1 MPKTDARFLEDRIA
15 MMESEGWLD
24 LIADLENIQTNVV
37 NIDTMSDEKD
47 LWEAK
52 GQLNILR
59 FLLTLE
65 NSTHL
70 ALEQLQDG
78 NPTNQTS

>member
-1 MPKTDARFLEDRIA
+1 MPKTDERFIEDRLA

-24 LIADLENIQTNVV
+24 LIVDLENIQAGVV
-37 NIDTMSDEKD
+37 NIDTMTDEKD

-65 NSTHL
+65 NTTKITM
-70 ALEQLQDG
+70 EQSNED
-78 NPTNQTS
+78 

>member
-1 MPKTDARFLEDRIA
+1 MPKTDDRFIEDRLA
-15 MMESEGWLD
+15 MMETEGWHD
-24 LIADLENIQTNVV
+24 LIADLETIQKSVV
-37 NIDTMSDEKD
+37 NIDTMTDEKD

-65 NSTHL
+65 NTTKITM
-70 ALEQLQDG
+70 EQSD
-78 NPTNQTS
+78 

>member
-1 MPKTDARFLEDRIA
+1 MAKTDKRFIEDRLA

-24 LIADLENIQTNVV
+24 LVADLKNIQTNVV
-37 NIDTMSDEKD
+37 DIDTMSDEKD

-65 NSTHL
+65 NTTKIN
-70 ALEQLQDG
+70 LEQ
-78 NPTNQTS
+78 SEEE

>member
-1 MPKTDARFLEDRIA
+1 MPKTDERFLEDRLA
-15 MMESEGWLD
+15 MMESDGWLD
-24 LIADLENIQTNVV
+24 LIADLENIQTGVV
-37 NIDTMSDEKD
+37 NIDTMTEEKD

-52 GQLNILR
+52 GQLNIIR

-78 NPTNQTS
+78 NPVNQTS

>member
-1 MPKTDARFLEDRIA
+1 MAKADDRFIEDRLA

-24 LIADLENIQTNVV
+24 LIADLETIQEGVV
-37 NIDTMSDEKD
+37 NIDTMTDEKD

-59 FLLTLE
+59 FILTLE
-65 NSTHL
+65 NSTKI
-70 ALEQLQDG
+70 AMEQSNED
-78 NPTNQTS
+78 

>member
-1 MPKTDARFLEDRIA
+1 MSKTDNRFIEDRLA
-15 MMESEGWLD
+15 MIETEGWLD
-24 LIADLENIQTNVV
+24 LVADLEKIQTNVV
-37 NIDTMSDEKD
+37 DIDTMSDDKD

-65 NSTHL
+65 NTTKIT
-70 ALEQLQDG
+70 LEQSEED
-78 NPTNQTS
+78 

>member
-1 MPKTDARFLEDRIA
+1 MPKTDERFIEDRLA

-24 LIADLENIQTNVV
+24 LIDDLKKIKSSVV
-37 NIDTMSDEKD
+37 DIDTMTDDKD

-65 NSTHL
+65 NTTKIT
-70 ALEQLQDG
+70 LEQSEED
-78 NPTNQTS
+78 

>member
-1 MPKTDARFLEDRIA
+1 MPKTDERFIRDRLA

-24 LIADLENIQTNVV
+24 LIDDLKKIKSSVV
-37 NIDTMSDEKD
+37 DIDTMTDDKD

-65 NSTHL
+65 NTTKIT
-70 ALEQLQDG
+70 LEQSEKD
-78 NPTNQTS
+78 

>member
-1 MPKTDARFLEDRIA
+1 MPKTDERFIEDRLA

-24 LIADLENIQTNVV
+24 LIDDLKKIKSSVV
-37 NIDTMSDEKD
+37 DIDTMTDDKD
-47 LWEAK
+47 LFEAK

-65 NSTHL
+65 NTTKIT
-70 ALEQLQDG
+70 LEQ
-78 NPTNQTS
+78 SEEE

>member
-1 MPKTDARFLEDRIA
+1 MAKTDERFIEDRLA
-15 MMESEGWLD
+15 MMQSEGWLD
-24 LIADLENIQTNVV
+24 LIADLKNIQTNVV
-37 NIDTMSDEKD
+37 DIDTMSDEKD

-65 NSTHL
+65 NTTKIN
-70 ALEQLQDG
+70 LEQ
-78 NPTNQTS
+78 SEEE

>member
-1 MPKTDARFLEDRIA
+1 MPKTDERFIEDRLA

-24 LIADLENIQTNVV
+24 LIADLQNIQSSVV
-37 NIDTMSDEKD
+37 DIDTMTDDKD
-47 LWEAK
+47 LWSAQ

-65 NSTHL
+65 NTTKITM
-70 ALEQLQDG
+70 EQSQED
-78 NPTNQTS
+78 

>member
-1 MPKTDARFLEDRIA
+1 MPKTDDRFIKDRLA

-24 LIADLENIQTNVV
+24 LIADLETIQEGVV
-37 NIDTMSDEKD
+37 NIDTMTDNKD

-59 FLLTLE
+59 FILTLE
-65 NSTHL
+65 NTTKITM
-70 ALEQLQDG
+70 EQ
-78 NPTNQTS
+78 SEKE

>member
-1 MPKTDARFLEDRIA
+1 MAKTDDRFIEDRLA

-24 LIADLENIQTNVV
+24 LIADLETIQANVV

-65 NSTHL
+65 NTTKITM
-70 ALEQLQDG
+70 EQSNED
-78 NPTNQTS
+78 

>member
-1 MPKTDARFLEDRIA
+1 MPKTDDRFIEDRLA

-24 LIADLENIQTNVV
+24 LIADLETIQANVV
-37 NIDTMSDEKD
+37 NIDTMSDERD

-65 NSTHL
+65 NTTKITM
-70 ALEQLQDG
+70 EQSD
-78 NPTNQTS
+78 

>member
-1 MPKTDARFLEDRIA
+1 MPKTDERFVRDRLA

-24 LIADLENIQTNVV
+24 LIDDLKKIKSSVV
-37 NIDTMSDEKD
+37 DIDTMTDDKD

-65 NSTHL
+65 NTTKIT
-70 ALEQLQDG
+70 LEQ
-78 NPTNQTS
+78 SEKE

>member
-1 MPKTDARFLEDRIA
+1 MPKTDDRFIEDRLA

-24 LIADLENIQTNVV
+24 LVADLETIQENVV
-37 NIDTMSDEKD
+37 NIDTMTDEKD

-65 NSTHL
+65 NTTKITM
-70 ALEQLQDG
+70 EQSDKD
-78 NPTNQTS
+78 

>member
-1 MPKTDARFLEDRIA
+1 MPKTDERFIEDRLA

-24 LIADLENIQTNVV
+24 LIADLENIQSSVV
-37 NIDTMSDEKD
+37 DIDTMTDDKD
-47 LWEAK
+47 LWSAQ

-65 NSTHL
+65 NTTKIT
-70 ALEQLQDG
+70 LEQSEED
-78 NPTNQTS
+78 

>member
-1 MPKTDARFLEDRIA
+1 MAKTDDRFIEDRLA

-24 LIADLENIQTNVV
+24 LIADLETIQEGVV
-37 NIDTMSDEKD
+37 NIDTMTDEKD

-59 FLLTLE
+59 FILTLE
-65 NSTHL
+65 NSTKI
-70 ALEQLQDG
+70 AMDI
-78 NPTNQTS
+78 

>member
-1 MPKTDARFLEDRIA
+1 MAKEDEQFLKDRSD
-15 MMESEGWLD
+15 MFESEGWLD
-24 LIADLENIQTNVV
+24 LIEDLKNIEANVV
-37 NIDTMSDEKD
+37 NIDTMTSDQD

-65 NSTHL
+65 NTTKIT
-70 ALEQLQDG
+70 LEQSQ
-78 NPTNQTS
+78 

>member
-1 MPKTDARFLEDRIA
+1 MAKTDDRFIEDRLA

-24 LIADLENIQTNVV
+24 LIADLKNIQTNVV
-37 NIDTMSDEKD
+37 DIDTMSDEKD

-65 NSTHL
+65 NTTKIN
-70 ALEQLQDG
+70 LEQ
-78 NPTNQTS
+78 SEEE

>member
-1 MPKTDARFLEDRIA
+1 MPKTDDRFIKDRLA

-24 LIADLENIQTNVV
+24 LIADLETIQEGVV
-37 NIDTMSDEKD
+37 NIDTMTDEKD

-59 FLLTLE
+59 FILTLE
-65 NSTHL
+65 NTTKITM
-70 ALEQLQDG
+70 EQ
-78 NPTNQTS
+78 SEKE

>member
-1 MPKTDARFLEDRIA
+1 MPKTDEQFIKDRLA
-15 MMESEGWLD
+15 MMESDGWLD
-24 LIADLENIQTNVV
+24 LIVDLQTIQSGVV
-37 NIDTMSDEKD
+37 DIDTMADEKD

-65 NSTHL
+65 NTTKIT
-70 ALEQLQDG
+70 LEQ
-78 NPTNQTS
+78 SEEE